1 MIGYYEQ
8 MLVTI
13 GTQLNRLGN
22 ELLVIL
28 SILEITNMHLQFSL
42 LSLYNFFEGTLF
54 SYQKM

>member
-13 GTQLNRLGN
+13 GTKLNRLGN

-28 SILEITNMHLQFSL
+28 SILEITNMPLQFSL